1 MEGTVYFQHYRVCTD
16 EQGAPEQVSRSGAA
30 INYKAVDTRSGD
42 PVTLQ
47 LIPLTAIDPKTR
59 EALEERAEAVQKLDH
74 VNIPKVRE
82 AGLESERFVF
92 VSEYLQ
98 GETADSWV
106 IAHGPLPPDAA
117 LRVALQVVRAIAAAA
132 FHGLTHRAIQ
142 PANVMILPGAAPEG
156 GWPFVKL
163 LNFGVAGV
171 ELHAASGEAREL
183 APAVPPQFA
192 SPEQLRGGE
201 IDFRSEMYSLGATMC
216 FLLAGAVP
224 LAASGTSARAR
235 LRSLPELRRAP
246 RRLRKLLGHMLHDN
260 SELRPQDPI
269 AVEKEIQ
276 RCLGQR
282 QPRQA
287 VVRSLTP
294 VAPVLPEQP
303 TQGPTPLSQV
313 WRGVIAVAALI
324 LLGGIAAAFFFPN
337 LVPLRRGNSEIG
349 KPVGVPER
357 STSSSAQPN
366 TSPLTAADQPVAAP
380 SAASAPSESSTANA
394 PTASIARTTGAVAE
408 ASSKAPA
415 SAQQNSTANP
425 PQVENTASRP
435 AASAETTRA
444 VTDRSTQASASADR
458 PKSAAPAEGP
468 ADQANAQQAVAAARK
483 TPTSQSSSDNSTATT
498 AQRSVRKKKSRV
510 ATVNRK
516 LPQGAAIDPASAA
529 EEDEAIR
536 HAGQVRANFVGTT
549 RDGRVLLRLPSGE
562 IVSVTPRG
570 EEENSSDRRLRRH
583 TIEREEYPRAE
594 PVNPDDE
601 PRD

>member
-47 LIPLTAIDPKTR
+47 LLPLTAIDPKTR

-142 PANVMILPGAAPEG
+142 PANVLILPGAAPEG

-171 ELHAASGEAREL
+171 ELHAASAEAREL

-246 RRLRKLLGHMLHDN
+246 RRLRKLLGHMLHEN

-337 LVPLRRGNSEIG
+337 LVPLRRG
-349 KPVGVPER
+349 
-357 STSSSAQPN
+357 
-366 TSPLTAADQPVAAP
+366 
-380 SAASAPSESSTANA
+380 
-394 PTASIARTTGAVAE
+394 
-408 ASSKAPA
+408 
-415 SAQQNSTANP
+415 
-425 PQVENTASRP
+425 
-435 AASAETTRA
+435 
-444 VTDRSTQASASADR
+444 
-458 PKSAAPAEGP
+458 
-468 ADQANAQQAVAAARK
+468 
-483 TPTSQSSSDNSTATT
+483 
-498 AQRSVRKKKSRV
+498 
-510 ATVNRK
+510 
-516 LPQGAAIDPASAA
+516 
-529 EEDEAIR
+529 
-536 HAGQVRANFVGTT
+536 
-549 RDGRVLLRLPSGE
+549 GRV
-562 IVSVTPRG
+562 
-570 EEENSSDRRLRRH
+570 RRL
-583 TIEREEYPRAE
+583 
-594 PVNPDDE
+594 NGC
-601 PRD
+601 

>member
-82 AGLESERFVF
+82 AGLDSERFVF

-246 RRLRKLLGHMLHDN
+246 RRLRKLLGHMLHEN

-435 AASAETTRA
+435 AASAETTTA

-468 ADQANAQQAVAAARK
+468 VDQANAQQAVTAIRE

-516 LPQGAAIDPASAA
+516 SPQGAAIDPALAA

-536 HAGQVRANFVGTT
+536 RAGQVRANFVGTT
-549 RDGRVLLRLPSGE
+549 RDGRILLRLPSGE

>member
-246 RRLRKLLGHMLHDN
+246 RRLRKLLGHMLHEN

-425 PQVENTASRP
+425 PQAKNPASRP
-435 AASAETTRA
+435 AASAETTTA
-444 VTDRSTQASASADR
+444 VTDRSTQASARADQ
-458 PKSAAPAEGP
+458 PKSAAPAEGS
-468 ADQANAQQAVAAARK
+468 ADQANAQQAVTAARE

>member
-171 ELHAASGEAREL
+171 ELHAASDEAREL

-246 RRLRKLLGHMLHDN
+246 RRLRKLLGHMLHEN

-324 LLGGIAAAFFFPN
+324 LLGGIAAAFFFPK

-425 PQVENTASRP
+425 PQVENTSRFC
-435 AASAETTRA
+435 RN
-444 VTDRSTQASASADR
+444 DD
-458 PKSAAPAEGP
+458 GG
-468 ADQANAQQAVAAARK
+468 
-483 TPTSQSSSDNSTATT
+483 
-498 AQRSVRKKKSRV
+498 
-510 ATVNRK
+510 NR
-516 LPQGAAIDPASAA
+516 
-529 EEDEAIR
+529 
-536 HAGQVRANFVGTT
+536 
-549 RDGRVLLRLPSGE
+549 
-562 IVSVTPRG
+562 
-570 EEENSSDRRLRRH
+570 
-583 TIEREEYPRAE
+583 
-594 PVNPDDE
+594 
-601 PRD
+601 

>member
-246 RRLRKLLGHMLHDN
+246 RRLRKLLGHMLHEN